1 MMVFHLPPRTVSAN
15 SVGQLKLVASG
26 LFIGC
31 SRARYG
37 VQHGSPCGSVILTD
51 RKETQVKVQAI
62 LTLMPQTPLET
73 VRGEL
78 ADELRGSWALYASG
92 VLREIYATDDPKKVV
107 FVLEAADAQAARQ
120 ALAPLPMIAA
130 GMFGM
135 EIVELRPF
143 VNWSMLFAK

>member
-1 MMVFHLPPRTVSAN
+1 M
-15 SVGQLKLVASG
+15 
-26 LFIGC
+26 
-31 SRARYG
+31 
-37 VQHGSPCGSVILTD
+37 
-51 RKETQVKVQAI
+51 KVQAI